1 MAWRIRILL
10 QNIDA
15 ITTLDRNY
23 EKEYMV
29 KYLMTIV

>member
-15 ITTLDRNY
+15 IITLDRNY

-29 KYLMTIV
+29 NSLMTIV